1 MRPAILGL
9 LGCALLL
16 AGCDGNGPARTK
28 STLRVVAAESVW
40 GSIAAQVGGARI
52 DVRSLVGD
60 PALDPHSYQSTPS
73 DARALAESQLAILS
87 GIGYDTWASQGLAAS
102 PSSSRVVLDAGRLLG
117 LSSGANQHQW
127 YSPASVERVIGALVA
142 GLGRLDPPGSSYFA
156 ARARD
161 FETRALAPFDR
172 LRSQIRAR
180 FRGVRVGASE
190 NVFAPLAADL
200 GLDLITPAD
209 FMKAVGEGTDVSAS
223 DKQLAD
229 RQIARHEIAV
239 WVLNTQNETPDVAR
253 LSAAARAR
261 GIPVVDVSETLSPRG
276 ASFQDWQTSQL
287 RSLLGALTEATHR

>member
-1 MRPAILGL
+1 MRPTIPGL
-9 LGCALLL
+9 LACALLL
-16 AGCDGNGPARTK
+16 AGCDGNGTTSPH

-52 DVRSLVGD
+52 DVRSLVAD
-60 PALDPHSYQSTPS
+60 PGVDPHSYQSTPS
-73 DARALAESQLAILS
+73 DARTLAESQLAILS
-87 GIGYDTWASQGLAAS
+87 GIGYDAWASQGLAAS
-102 PSSSRVVLDAGRLLG
+102 PLSSRVVLNAGQVLG
-117 LSSGANQHQW
+117 LSGGANQHQW
-127 YSPASVERVIGALVA
+127 YSPASVDRVIGALVA
-142 GLGRLDPPGSSYFA
+142 GLRRLDPAGGSYFA

-161 FETRALAPFDR
+161 FETRSLAPFDR

-229 RQIARHEIAV
+229 RQIARREIAV

-287 RSLLGALTEATHR
+287 RSLLGALAEATHR